1 MIKTINWQGIEI
13 EITYIESYSK
23 SYERI
28 YGYPLIH
35 IELRAKERLPVT
47 ETGYRSYFS
56 PAPLLSDFKTPED
69 FVRAWLDQEAERPE
83 WKQYKEKSK
92 QLALF

>member
-1 MIKTINWQGIEI
+1 MKQTINWQGIEV

-23 SYERI
+23 AYEKI

-47 ETGYRSYFS
+47 ETGYRSYFA
-56 PAPLLSDFKTPED
+56 PAPHLADFKTPEE
-69 FVRAWLDQEAERPE
+69 FIRAWLDEEAKRPE
-83 WKQYKEKSK
+83 WKQYKENSK

>member
-1 MIKTINWQGIEI
+1 MKQTINWQGIEI

-28 YGYPLIH
+28 YGYPLTN

-56 PAPLLSDFKTPED
+56 PSLVVPVND
-69 FVRAWLDQEAERPE
+69 
-83 WKQYKEKSK
+83 
-92 QLALF
+92 

>member
-1 MIKTINWQGIEI
+1 MKQIIHWQGIEI

-28 YGYPLIH
+28 YGYPLTH
-35 IELRAKERLPVT
+35 IELRSKERLPIT
-47 ETGYRSYFS
+47 ETGYRSHFS
-56 PAPLLSDFKTPED
+56 PAPLLSEFKTLKD
-69 FVRAWLDQEAERPE
+69 FVRGWLDQEAQCPE
-83 WKQYKEKSK
+83 WKQYQENSK